1 MTRPKP
7 GTRAEYR
14 YFHLITTRWMDNDA
28 FRHVNNV
35 VYFSFF
41 DTAVT
46 YWELMEGGVD
56 LVDGAVHCV
65 VAEVQCRYH
74 ASVAFP
80 DKITVGLRVA
90 RLGTSSIRYELAI
103 FRNGEDTASA
113 EGYFVHV
120 FVQRGN
126 QRPVPIPAMTRA
138 RLEGLS
144 VGSGGAA
151 P

>member
-7 GTRAEYR
+7 GSRAEYR
-14 YFHLITTRWMDNDA
+14 YFHLITTRWMDNDV

-56 LVDGAVHCV
+56 LVDGDVHCV
-65 VAEVQCRYH
+65 VAEVACRYH

-90 RLGTSSIRYELAI
+90 RLGTSSVRYELAI
-103 FRNGEDTASA
+103 FRNDEDMASA
-113 EGYFVHV
+113 EGHFVHV
-120 FVQRGN
+120 FVRRAD
-126 QRPVPIPAMTRA
+126 QRPVPIPPTTRA
-138 RLEGLS
+138 RLEQ
-144 VGSGGAA
+144 V
-151 P
+151 